1 MSDNITITEDLQNT
15 PPVPQSSQLDAEKT
29 TNQVSLLNVEIVD
42 ENIALNVMVSF
53 LDVAQRRG
61 AFNMAESA
69 KVWECVQKF
78 IQRQQSA

>member
-1 MSDNITITEDLQNT
+1 MSDNITITEELQNT
-15 PPVPQSSQLDAEKT
+15 PPLPPSSQSDAETT
-29 TNQVSLLNVEIVD
+29 TNQVSLLNVEIAD

-78 IQRQQSA
+78 IQRQQST

>member
-1 MSDNITITEDLQNT
+1 MSDNISITEDLQNT
-15 PPVPQSSQLDAEKT
+15 PPVPPSQSDAETT
-29 TNQVSLLNVEIVD
+29 TNQVSLLNVEIAD

>member
-1 MSDNITITEDLQNT
+1 MSDNITITEELQNT
-15 PPVPQSSQLDAEKT
+15 PPVPPSSQPDAETT
-29 TNQVSLLNVEIVD
+29 TNQVSLLNVEITD
-42 ENIALNVMVSF
+42 ENVALNVMVSF